1 MTISDLI
8 GRIKSSQVEIAASL
22 AHGHATD
29 FSAYQRL
36 VGRYQGLQEAMDILN
51 DLLKEKDDDE

>member
-1 MTISDLI
+1 MTVSDLI

-22 AHGHATD
+22 AHGNASD

>member
-1 MTISDLI
+1 VTISDLI
-8 GRIKSSQVEIAASL
+8 GRIKSSQVEIAACL
-22 AHGHATD
+22 AHGNAAD
-29 FSAYQRL
+29 FNAYQRL